1 MKKALILLLWMGF
14 TLALHAQESQTIYN
28 FLRLPVSSHAAALG
42 GDNISLIE
50 DDATLTLHNPALLSS
65 VSDKTVS
72 IGYMNYMGGA
82 NMFSAG
88 YAFMQGEKATIDIAA
103 QYLNYGTMKHTDSN
117 GTILGDFNASDLALS
132 GTLSYPLAK
141 RLMGGVTARFIYSRI
156 GDYSSTAAGINL
168 GINYFD
174 EEEDFS
180 ASVVV
185 KNLGGQLSAYNDEFE
200 SMPADLQLGV
210 TKRII
215 GTPLRVS
222 ITAVDLTRWNYALSR
237 HLVFGADLLLS
248 DQIYVSAGYNFR
260 RAHEMKV
267 ATTDSFGEG
276 ATTTHGAGL
285 SFGGGITLDSFSLGV
300 SYAKYHVSSS
310 SLMLNAAFT
319 L

>member
-1 MKKALILLLWMGF
+1 MGF

-50 DDATLTLHNPALLSS
+50 DDAALTFHNPALLSS
-65 VSDKTVS
+65 VSDRTVNL
-72 IGYMNYMGGA
+72 GYMNYMGGA

-88 YAFMQGEKATIDIAA
+88 YAFMQGEKATIDVAA
-103 QYLNYGTMKHTDSN
+103 QYLNYGTMKHTDSDGN
-117 GTILGDFNASDLALS
+117 ILGDFSASDLALS
-132 GTLSYPLAK
+132 GSLSYNLGK
-141 RLMGGVTARFIYSRI
+141 DIVGGITARFIYSRI
-156 GDYSSTAAGINL
+156 GDYSSTAASIDL
-168 GINYFD
+168 GLNYYN
-174 EEEDFS
+174 EEKDFS
-180 ASVVV
+180 ASVVA

-200 SMPADLQLGV
+200 SIPADLQLGV

-215 GTPLRVS
+215 GTPIRVS
-222 ITAVDLTRWNYALSR
+222 LTAVDLTRWNYALSR
-237 HLVFGADLLLS
+237 HLVVGADLLLS
-248 DQIYVSAGYNFR
+248 EQIYVSAGYNFR

-276 ATTTHGAGL
+276 ATSSHGAGL

>member
-1 MKKALILLLWMGF
+1 MGF

-50 DDATLTLHNPALLSS
+50 DDAALTFHNPALLSS
-65 VSDKTVS
+65 VSDRTVNL
-72 IGYMNYMGGA
+72 GYMNYMGGA

-88 YAFMQGEKATIDIAA
+88 YAFMQGEKATIDVAA
-103 QYLNYGTMKHTDSN
+103 QYLNYGTMKHTDSDGN
-117 GTILGDFNASDLALS
+117 ILGDFSASDLALS
-132 GTLSYPLAK
+132 GSLSYNLGK
-141 RLMGGVTARFIYSRI
+141 DIVGGITARFIYSRI
-156 GDYSSTAAGINL
+156 GDYSSTAASIDL
-168 GINYFD
+168 GLNYYN
-174 EEEDFS
+174 EEKDFS
-180 ASVVV
+180 ASVVA

-200 SMPADLQLGV
+200 SIPADLQLGV

-215 GTPLRVS
+215 GTPIRVS
-222 ITAVDLTRWNYALSR
+222 LTAVDLTRWNYALSR
-237 HLVFGADLLLS
+237 HLVVGADLLLS

-276 ATTTHGAGL
+276 ATSSHGAGL

>member
-88 YAFMQGEKATIDIAA
+88 YAFMQGEKATIDVAA

-156 GDYSSTAAGINL
+156 GDYSSTAAGIDL

-174 EEEDFS
+174 DEEDFS

-210 TKRII
+210 TKRIT
-215 GTPLRVS
+215 GTPFRVS
-222 ITAVDLTRWNYALSR
+222 LTAVDLTRWNYALSR
-237 HLVFGADLLLS
+237 HLVVGADLLLS
-248 DQIYVSAGYNFR
+248 DQLYLSAGYNFR
-260 RAHEMKV
+260 RAHEMQV
-267 ATTDSFGEG
+267 ATTDSFGEK
-276 ATTTHGAGL
+276 ATSSHGAGF
-285 SFGGGITLDSFSLGV
+285 SFGGGIMLERFSIGV

-310 SLMLNAAFT
+310 SLLLNAAFT

>member
-1 MKKALILLLWMGF
+1 MGF

-50 DDATLTLHNPALLSS
+50 DDAALTFHNPALLSS
-65 VSDKTVS
+65 VSDRTVNL
-72 IGYMNYMGGA
+72 GYMNYMGGA

-88 YAFMQGEKATIDIAA
+88 YAFMQGEKATIDVAA
-103 QYLNYGTMKHTDSN
+103 QYLNYGTMKHTDSDGN
-117 GTILGDFNASDLALS
+117 ILGDFSASDLALS
-132 GTLSYPLAK
+132 GSLSYNLGK
-141 RLMGGVTARFIYSRI
+141 DIVGGITARFIYSRI
-156 GDYSSTAAGINL
+156 GDYSSTAASIDL
-168 GINYFD
+168 GLNYYN
-174 EEEDFS
+174 EEKDFS
-180 ASVVV
+180 ASVVA

-200 SMPADLQLGV
+200 SIPADLQLGV
-210 TKRII
+210 MKRII
-215 GTPLRVS
+215 GTPIRVS
-222 ITAVDLTRWNYALSR
+222 LTAVDLTHWNYALSR
-237 HLVFGADLLLS
+237 HLVVGADLLLS

-260 RAHEMKV
+260 RAHEMQV

-276 ATTTHGAGL
+276 ATSSHGAGL

>member
-1 MKKALILLLWMGF
+1 MKKTLILLLWMGF

-50 DDATLTLHNPALLSS
+50 DDAMLTLHNPALLSS
-65 VSDKTVS
+65 VSDRTVS

-88 YAFMQGEKATIDIAA
+88 YAFIQGDKATIDIAA
-103 QYLNYGTMKHTDSN
+103 QYLNYGTMKHTDSDGN
-117 GTILGDFNASDLALS
+117 ILGDFNASDLALS
-132 GTLSYPLAK
+132 GTLSYNLGK
-141 RLMGGVTARFIYSRI
+141 NIVGGVTARFIYSKI
-156 GDYSSTAAGINL
+156 GDYSSTAAGIDL
-168 GINYFD
+168 GLNYFD
-174 EEEDFS
+174 EEKEFS
-180 ASVVV
+180 ASVVA

>member
-1 MKKALILLLWMGF
+1 MKKTLILLLWMGF

-65 VSDKTVS
+65 VSDRTVS

-88 YAFMQGEKATIDIAA
+88 YAFIQGDKATIDIAA
-103 QYLNYGTMKHTDSN
+103 QYLNYGTMKHTDSDGN
-117 GTILGDFNASDLALS
+117 ILGDFNASDLALS
-132 GTLSYPLAK
+132 GTLSYNLGK
-141 RLMGGVTARFIYSRI
+141 NIVGGVTARFIYSKI
-156 GDYSSTAAGINL
+156 GDYSSTAAGIDL
-168 GINYFD
+168 GLNYFD
-174 EEEDFS
+174 EEKEFS
-180 ASVVV
+180 ASVVA

-276 ATTTHGAGL
+276 ATTTHGAGF

>member
-1 MKKALILLLWMGF
+1 MGF

-50 DDATLTLHNPALLSS
+50 DDAMLTLHNPALLSS
-65 VSDKTVS
+65 VSDRTVS

-88 YAFMQGEKATIDIAA
+88 YAFIQGDKATIDIAA
-103 QYLNYGTMKHTDSN
+103 QYLNYGTMKHTDSDGN
-117 GTILGDFNASDLALS
+117 ILGDFNASDLALS
-132 GTLSYPLAK
+132 GTLSYNLGK
-141 RLMGGVTARFIYSRI
+141 NIVGGVTARFIYSKI
-156 GDYSSTAAGINL
+156 GDYSSTAAGIDL
-168 GINYFD
+168 GLNYFD
-174 EEEDFS
+174 EEKEFS
-180 ASVVV
+180 ASVVA